1 MNRIADLIP
10 RFEGR
15 RVVVLGDLAVDC
27 FVETRPE
34 RLSHEAPVM
43 VLRYRNRRYL
53 PGCAANTVMN
63 LHRLGAEVIPIGIV
77 GEDEPG
83 QALLQEFERA
93 GIPDT
98 GLVYSGTSVLKVRLM
113 SGEASQVQRQV
124 VRVDVDPDGPFE
136 EDAMLELIAR
146 AGAAE
151 GAEAIVVSD
160 YNYGA
165 ASPGLLR
172 AVQGVAPEAIVAVDS
187 RERIGDFEEVTLL
200 APNSWKAADYLALSI
215 ESSEQAVHAAG
226 ILRERSGA
234 EAVLLTLGHRGMVL
248 ADGDF
253 EHLPARNHVEI
264 VDPTGA
270 GDTVIAVATLA
281 RLAGGS
287 WKQAAELANHAAALA
302 VARRG
307 PGGPS
312 AEELREA
319 VTRG

>member
-1 MNRIADLIP
+1 VNRIADLVP

-27 FVETRPE
+27 FVETCPE

-124 VRVDVDPDGPFE
+124 VRVDVDPAGPFE

-172 AVQGVAPEAIVAVDS
+172 AVQGVAPKALVAVDS

-200 APNSWKAADYLALSI
+200 APNSWKAADYLALPI

-234 EAVLLTLGHRGMVL
+234 EAVLLTMGHRGMVL
-248 ADGDF
+248 ADGAF
-253 EHLPARNHVEI
+253 EHLPARNHIEI

-287 WKQAAELANHAAALA
+287 WKQAAALANHAAALA

-307 PGGPS
+307 AGGPT
-312 AEELREA
+312 AEELKEA
-319 VTRG
+319 VARG